1 MILDTVDIQIRLLL
15 QVEHILIGYEDK
27 MAITGQERLTPIA
40 EFKEW
45 KGIDNVTPDDV
56 RLASGFVRVADNV
69 DVDNSA
75 MMHRRNGVLRQLLSG
90 SWHSGWTN
98 GLNLFAVVD
107 GDLVEVNTDW
117 TTTEVLADV
126 GSSKM
131 NFVQVGD
138 RIFFSN
144 SSFTGV
150 IDKGIIYPF
159 PEVSQTFKE
168 KMVGGDLLE
177 YFDAR
182 LYAAQD
188 EKIYYSDAANPMVM
202 DSRKNFIMVG
212 GPIPMMHAVEDGI
225 YTSAGGKTFFMHGA
239 DPFEFRYKP
248 ILDLPAIKGSPIVF
262 EKEVITYKKRGMLA
276 GKSVIFSTTDGVYI
290 GYKGGEVEDITS
302 KHYGVSGVTTGC
314 SFVRWNTQHQQYIF
328 LGEYPAG
335 IGGASFEVR
344 IPGISVS
351 LSG

>member
-1 MILDTVDIQIRLLL
+1 MIILDTVDIQIRLLL
-15 QVEHILIGYEDK
+15 QVEHIHIEHEDK

-45 KGIDNVTPDDV
+45 KGIDNVTPDDM
-56 RLASGFVRVADNV
+56 RLALGFVRVADNV
-69 DVDNSA
+69 DIDNSA

-98 GLNLFAVVD
+98 GSNCFAVVD
-107 GDLVEVNTDW
+107 GDLIEVNTDW

-138 RIFFSN
+138 RVFFSN

-150 IDKGIIYPF
+150 IDKGTIYPF

-177 YFDAR
+177 YFDSR
-182 LYAAQD
+182 LYSSQD
-188 EKIYYSDAANPMVM
+188 DKIYYSDAANPMVM

-212 GPIPMMHAVEDGI
+212 GPITMMHAVEDGI
-225 YTSAGGKTFFMHGA
+225 YTSAGNKTFFMHGA
-239 DPFEFRYKP
+239 DPFEFKYKP
-248 ILDLPAIKGSPIVF
+248 ILDVPAINGSPVTS
-262 EKEVITYKKRGMLA
+262 EKELVKYKGREIFV
-276 GKSVIFSTTDGVYI
+276 GKAVIFSTIDGVYI
-290 GYKGGEVEDITS
+290 GYKGGEVEDITGS
-302 KHYGVSGVTTGC
+302 HYEVTGIENGC
-314 SFVRWNTQHQQYIF
+314 SFITESQQYIF

-335 IGGASFEVR
+335 IGATSFEVR